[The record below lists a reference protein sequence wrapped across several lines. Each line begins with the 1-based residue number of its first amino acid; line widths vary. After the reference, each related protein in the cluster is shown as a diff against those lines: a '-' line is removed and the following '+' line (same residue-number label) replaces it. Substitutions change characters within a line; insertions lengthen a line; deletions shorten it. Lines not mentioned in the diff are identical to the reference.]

1 MDGQGNKGEEEQKE
15 KQSQELKQQMEKQ
28 EFVNINEL
36 DNDKDSRS
44 YNNNNT
50 DKNPKNS
57 DYYDEKGV
65 PKYDELIQYENK
77 IREEIEQSTPLISE
91 RLEIDYLTKEFANS
105 EYENSI
111 KKIVS
116 EYQYIR
122 TTRRDGNCFYRGFL
136 YRLFEEIALKKNEKF
151 YNEMLTIVKNSKELT
166 ERQGYEWL
174 VIEDFYVNFNEE
186 LTRIYTIDKEYI
198 VGYLEKLFANK
209 EKSNYLIAFVRFFI
223 AAYLKENKILYES
236 FIYEDDFNTWISR
249 EVEPIDN
256 ECDQVQIMAIV
267 NAFGVGVVIEYLNQ
281 NSVDKMKF
289 PEEGTTDPFI
299 HLLYRPG
306 HYDILYPKN
315 K

>member
-1 MDGQGNKGEEEQKE
+1 MDNQDNKGGDQQKE
-15 KQSQELKQQMEKQ
+15 NQVQELKQQMEGQDISENNNKS
-28 EFVNINEL
+28 
-36 DNDKDSRS
+36 DKD
-44 YNNNNT
+44 NNSKI

-65 PKYDELIQYENK
+65 PKYEEIIQYENK

-91 RLEIDYLTKEFANS
+91 RLDIDYLTKEFANS

-111 KKIVS
+111 KKITS

-136 YRLFEEIALKKNEKF
+136 YRLFEEIALKKNENL
-151 YNEMLTIVKNSKELT
+151 YNEMLTIVKNSKEIT
-166 ERQGYEWL
+166 EHQGYDWI
-174 VIEDFYVNFNEE
+174 VIEDFYNMFNEE

-198 VGYLEKLFANK
+198 VDYLEKLFANK

-236 FIYEDDFNTWISR
+236 FIYEDDFNTWIAR

-267 NAFGVGVVIEYLNQ
+267 NAFGVGVIIEYLNQ

-289 PEEGTTDPFI
+289 PEEGTTEPFI